1 VENDFFPDIDGKT
14 RLKRNSGN
22 KTAIMTFPFTQ
33 TQSAPKPPTHIRDMQ
48 DVWDHFACQ
57 APDPS
62 KPKMNNPE
70 GWRLQY
76 LTKLQSNCGGA
87 PLAVI
92 FPGNDLLAEFDAAF
106 PKVKKG
112 VHPRPDLRQ
121 TIGAY
126 KAWRRQSRRAIEIAT
141 GVAAEKAEL
150 RAREDGWAEL
160 LAAIKLHCTDGGI
173 VHHAAASPVTS
184 LADIARRGCLEPW
197 HLADDGILDR
207 LEAAFS
213 CPHDLDVIRRAQ
225 RFLNDFACI
234 PEIAAVLPTQPV
246 PIFSPRRVHADLPE
260 RIDTFVEQLIERAAG
275 TRDEVSGQDSDGV
288 STRTRE
294 RWRAA
299 LRHHL
304 RSLPHCP
311 AEPELGYTAP
321 ITNLEAINNV
331 ASLFARGHLY
341 ATLRRSNERTHLP
354 DTISLRTIYHYY
366 SDIMRVL
373 WASNPEVDIFG
384 DPVDPNAPW
393 LIDAKTH
400 RAMKSSKIMKEG
412 KELANGMTEANEV
425 WCQNLVK
432 DKARRKRFRNMHRTM
447 MSAANSI
454 LEGAEAEGRALT
466 GPETRKV
473 RQLGTC
479 AAASAIEWSGRPI
492 RMGNVLGLRLHGMK
506 RNFHTP
512 TPGRPTYAFTLF
524 ADETKSGKDEPE
536 TPLSTELHGPQVL
549 AWYLAKVRPLFP
561 HQKKSI
567 YLFPS
572 VQTPGKQLG
581 HKTFDI
587 WFQRAATEA
596 GLPMTFH
603 QWRHGYASLLL
614 DADWSNLPDA
624 AQMLG
629 NTPGVCER
637 NYAWINKERLILEAQ
652 AKIITAIEADE

>member
-1 VENDFFPDIDGKT
+1 
-14 RLKRNSGN
+14 
-22 KTAIMTFPFTQ
+22 MTFPFTQ
-33 TQSAPKPPTHIRDMQ
+33 TQSSSKAPGEIRHMQ

-92 FPGNDLLAEFDAAF
+92 FPGHDLLAEFDAAF

-112 VHPRPDLRQ
+112 VHPRPDLKQ
-121 TIGAY
+121 NSSAY
-126 KAWRRQSRRAIEIAT
+126 KTWRRQCRRAIEIAT
-141 GVAAEKAEL
+141 GAAAEKAEL
-150 RAREDGWAEL
+150 RAREDGWSEL
-160 LAAIKLHCTDGGI
+160 LAAIKLHCTNGGI
-173 VHHAAASPVTS
+173 VHHAAASPVTA
-184 LADIARRGCLEPW
+184 LADIARRAGLEPW
-197 HLADDGILDR
+197 HLADDGTLDQ
-207 LEAAFS
+207 LEAAFAY
-213 CPHDLDVIRRAQ
+213 PHELNVARRAQ

-234 PEIAAVLPTQPV
+234 PEIAAVLPTEPV
-246 PIFSPRRVHADLPE
+246 SIFSPRRVHAELPE
-260 RIDTFVEQLIERAAG
+260 RLDAFVEQLIKRAAG
-275 TRDEVSGQDSDGV
+275 TRDEVSGQDSAGV
-288 STRTRE
+288 STTTRQ

-304 RSLPHCP
+304 RSLPHCS
-311 AEPELGYTAP
+311 AEPELGYTDP
-321 ITNLEAINNV
+321 VTNLEAINDV

-341 ATLRRSNERTHLP
+341 ATLRRSNELAHLP

-366 SDIMRVL
+366 SDILRVL
-373 WASNPEVDIFG
+373 RASNPEVDLFG
-384 DPVDPNAPW
+384 DPLDPDAVR
-393 LIDAKTH
+393 LIDAETH
-400 RAMKSSKIMKEG
+400 RAIKKSKIMTEG
-412 KELANGMTEANEV
+412 KELANGMTEANQA

-432 DKARRKRFRNMHRTM
+432 DKTRRKRFRNMHRTM

-454 LEGAEAEGRALT
+454 LESAEAEGRTLT
-466 GPETRKV
+466 GAEIKKV

-492 RMGNVLGLRLHGMK
+492 RMGNVLGLRLYGNK
-506 RNFHTP
+506 RNFYTP
-512 TPGRPTYAFTLF
+512 TDGRPTYAFRLF

-536 TPLSTELHGPQVL
+536 TPLIIELHGPQVL

-561 HQKKSI
+561 HHKTSI

-572 VQTPGKQLG
+572 VKMPGKQLANR
-581 HKTFDI
+581 TFDT

-596 GLPMTFH
+596 RLPMTFH

-614 DADWSNLPDA
+614 DADWSNLPHA

-629 NTPGVCER
+629 NTPGVCAN

-652 AKIITAIEADE
+652 DKVISAMEADE